1 MTQFAQRIFG
11 GPAQFTPSSS
21 PYGVT
26 IQSQGNVLSPAR
38 VVDMQNMGIWWC
50 RFFVNWTT
58 IEPTYGSPY
67 VWTLFDDAIG
77 KCNAVGIN
85 FVFTIQGPPAWHCYG
100 WPGPTPPAT
109 PPFLCDSKNWAVPA
123 DGAAFASA
131 VAHRYT
137 VGDPANPAALHIE
150 ALEVANEGFDDGPS
164 QCHSGKWAIGVQ
176 KAVFQAVR
184 AVNPNILIG
193 APAQLQ
199 LENAASLAWIQDF
212 YNPPPPFTEGGGAY
226 CDYHQIHFYP
236 GSRGPNTNDGSHVT
250 MQQYGQQVKQTA
262 AQYGH
267 PKKQVWMTE
276 TGYAQNNLNGLDSGP
291 CAGAG
296 GGVGGY
302 AEQSCLLQETL
313 DAGRLSNGQIDKV
326 FIYTLSSGDGYSP
339 IHGQTPEV
347 FEAGYTMYVAY
358 TAQYPVWTGG
368 TSPPSLSIDQST
380 LAFGGISGSTPPPPQ
395 TINLS
400 DPATVGTDWTSTI
413 VYSTLPAYIP
423 RAFSGTL
430 ESPPQGANWLTLAPE
445 SGTLAAGGSVPIVVT
460 ASIGVLPA
468 GVYTATVTFTA
479 VSGGATATVAVNL
492 NVIAPQLPQTN
503 TYNVLVS
510 LQPVQ
515 IVASTLS
522 VKTSIGRRGE
532 ALMTIYDPAG
542 ATHFQQYQQM
552 SIFDNFGAL
561 AFSGYLTQPQESKIG
576 FQPLLETAITA
587 TDQHYLADKRLVAA
601 IYTNK
606 TPGFIVKDLIV
617 SILAQEGVSAG
628 LIIDPGV
635 VIPSATFVF
644 CTVADAL
651 DALVV
656 QASSSEPYYW
666 MIDQYKQL
674 IFAPYSAVTGPVI
687 DGTLV
692 DDGTASGF
700 VPVVTR
706 ANPLY
711 RNVQY
716 GAGGVV
722 QTDLITETRK
732 GDGVTT
738 SWTMGYPLASAPT
751 ITLDGVDQ
759 SVDIKGASGSA
770 FYWAQGDATIA
781 QQSGNTVPVSTDT
794 LVFTY
799 IGQYPQVFTTQNS
812 AQIAAQSALDGTSGK
827 NESAFIDNTITS
839 IAQGLS
845 EVGLQLT
852 RYGTQGLL
860 FEFNTRQSGISA
872 SQWVTVN
879 YGPLGFFNVQ
889 MLVEEVNATDQQ
901 DGYNLWYDVK
911 CIQGPYDT
919 NWVSFFKNIL
929 APQQVANSINI
940 GIAGG
945 SIIPTNFVYG
955 LTVSMTLT
963 VTTGGAL
970 FPSDT
975 LFPSNTLFPD

>member
-21 PYGVT
+21 PYGTT
-26 IQSQGNVLSPAR
+26 IQSQGSVLNPAR

-58 IEPTYGSPY
+58 MEPTYGGAYDFSL
-67 VWTLFDDAIG
+67 WDDAIA

-85 FVFTIQGPPAWHCYG
+85 FVATIQGPPAWHCYG

-109 PPFLCDSKNWAVPA
+109 PPNPCDPSKTWAIPA
-123 DGAAFASA
+123 DAAAFATVIA
-131 VAHRYT
+131 TRYNGST
-137 VGDPANPAALHIE
+137 TPNPLKAGTFLFAASVE
-150 ALEVANEGFDDGPS
+150 SANEGFDDGIS
-164 QCHSGKWAIGVQ
+164 KCHSGKWAVPVQ
-176 KAVFQAVR
+176 KAVYNAVK
-184 AVNPNILIG
+184 AVNPAILVG

-199 LENAASLAWIQDF
+199 LDDAASLAWIQA
-212 YNPPPPFTEGGGAY
+212 YYAAGGGGYA
-226 CDYHQIHFYP
+226 DYHQIHFYP
-236 GSRGPNTNDGSHVT
+236 GSRGPNTDDGSHVT
-250 MQQYGQQVKQTA
+250 MFNYANQIVTA
-262 AQYGH
+262 ASGYGH
-267 PKKQVWMTE
+267 GKVGVWMTE
-276 TGYAQNNLNGLDSGP
+276 TGYAQNNLTGTDSGP

-296 GGVGGY
+296 GGVGSY

-313 DAGRLSNGQIDKV
+313 DAGRLSNGIIDKV

-368 TSPPSLSIDQST
+368 TSPPSLSIDQSS
-380 LAFGGISGSTPPPPQ
+380 LGFGGISGSTPPPPQ

-430 ESPPQGANWLTLAPE
+430 ESPPQGANWLTLTPE

-468 GVYTATVTFTA
+468 GIYTAVITFTA
-479 VSGGATATVAVNL
+479 VSGGATVTVSVNL

-515 IVASTLS
+515 VVASTLS

-552 SIFDNFGAL
+552 SIFDNFGNL

-635 VIPSATFVF
+635 IIPSATFVF

-722 QTDLITETRK
+722 QTDLITET
-732 GDGVTT
+732 

-781 QQSGNTVPVSTDT
+781 QQSGNTVPLSTDT

-812 AQIAAQSALDGTSGK
+812 AQIAAQAALDGTSGK

-889 MLVEEVNATDQQ
+889 MLVEEVNASDQQ

-975 LFPSNTLFPD
+975 LFPSDSLFPD